1 MVYCPCS
8 PTADTAAAT
17 TGTATAAAAKRIGRC
32 AADAAVTATAAALVE
47 VARQTS
53 AMIDIAVHSCSRLIC
68 GGLGVCSTALG
79 CHLHIVHNNKMPRTG
94 AVSAVGAV
102 ACNVVPWVSSACAA
116 LTANACHA
124 ANAWSTAVAALTAI
138 TAVARVF
145 FQRNRAVCSQLIMF
159 LSITAH
165 GCQATGASEKKILV
179 RTSHIYTGL
188 TRRSLCVQ
196 RQTAVSVLEVDYHN
210 AIALDGKGSLVLG
223 TVYHHCSVHLVDI
236 ARKQCACAGGQ
247 LLRHGAAYAHLAI
260 VHHRTHIHRGGGV
273 RRDNNGRALSTDKL
287 QISSRSCI
295 YCTATAGGQ
304 KDMRVGIYTVSVV
317 ATLQRCQHLAL
328 VAFDIRGENHKATG
342 ISALPFGVVI

>member
-1 MVYCPCS
+1 MV
-8 PTADTAAAT
+8 
-17 TGTATAAAAKRIGRC
+17 
-32 AADAAVTATAAALVE
+32 
-47 VARQTS
+47 
-53 AMIDIAVHSCSRLIC
+53 DIAVHACCRLVC
-68 GGLGVCSTALG
+68 GSLEVGSTALG

-94 AVSAVGAV
+94 TVGTVSAVAG
-102 ACNVVPWVSSACAA
+102 NVVPLVCAA
-116 LTANACHA
+116 RTAFSANACHT
-124 ANAWSTAVAALTAI
+124 ANAGSATVAALTAI

-165 GCQATGASEKKILV
+165 GCQATGAREKKILV
-179 RTSHIYTGL
+179 CTSHIYTGL
-188 TRRSLCVQ
+188 ARCCLCVQ
-196 RQTAVSVLEVDYHN
+196 RQTAVSVLKVDYHN
-210 AIALDGKGSLVLG
+210 AIALDSKGSLVLG

-328 VAFDIRGENHKATG
+328 VAFDMRGENHKATG